1 MKYNYVYI
9 IIFIII
15 ILYLLKNIKCYEFF
29 NIQPIVIP
37 SESERYNNLKPTT
50 IFDDLYFKSGNKYY
64 NALDNETTLDTPP
77 TNYITIKKGD
87 DGINGRDVTTDPP
100 KGQCNSDI
108 IHNISELKNTKPS
121 RTANQLLIDA
131 NKLSIDNI
139 SGNIRDICF
148 KNNSDKICMNQI
160 QNDWNDNKKLKQI
173 YDTSNVIYGTT
184 QRDYS
189 NCQSDLFPLEREME
203 TLNKTYKTRTECD
216 DTINTLDDIYK
227 NTENYSPYDGAD
239 ALSIFLQFNS
249 SDYIPLS
256 NVKFNDLTDKDKLE
270 NISNITFDEINNNFN
285 SVHPQYS
292 KYYYIGSDNARPN
305 LNIPNF
311 SNLTQQYQESHCCND
326 VNNCPDIYKC
336 IEYDTVYSD
345 SIDLLYRPDLE
356 SKTYSFSNFKDKI
369 TKIQSDCDNKYN
381 NNGTEKLSLELT
393 NNNKDNKEKY
403 KRYAS
408 DKASYCIIKYDD
420 ETSDRCITDNVD
432 NSVDNSINYVYAAT
446 YDSESEP
453 KEYISSNV
461 CATRLND
468 ARDKCL
474 GDNYISSVELNNP
487 EKKYEV
493 LKNRGDGNTY
503 YYLLNSNIELKNNYN
518 QNCNSKT
525 KIDESCFY
533 KKTNIDRT
541 NYLSVEEPNKKY
553 SVVYDEFKDVYNKY
567 IHTKDTKFSNINT
580 SGKQFSYR
588 SSTYDKEI
596 NANDFTN
603 ELVYNSDINDDN
615 FNIIDNKLKLN
626 IDNHSNI
633 EIKKVKQDNFDY
645 YFSNSINKYQKF
657 DFSNNTNN
665 HNFINFRTKYL
676 GTSNL
681 DDNLR
686 KYLQYQNNC
695 DNNEHCPFE
704 KECHNGKCKYNCTCE
719 NGQPTTECNNNGNN
733 CASCN
738 PGFYLSGKNCKKCE
752 GCSISGQY
760 RNGCGGTSEGTCQY
774 CGDNQYLDNGICK
787 SHTAIYSCP
796 SGQKLTRGTKVSN
809 AYCSNCGPCA
819 VGEERKA
826 CKTTSAGYCTKCVVI
841 ERGKNAI
848 HYDNRS
854 TCTNNCKVEFRDT
867 RLSQPDWIVTGKE
880 QGSNAKVKISRE
892 NGGSITYTTTYFN
905 GTGIGFEGGNN
916 IYFWQYAPISGN
928 WKWNLF
934 LNPFKYQ
941 NSNTINN
948 PTCSKCGK
956 GSEERKLLSWLPSYY
971 IPYQKHSNESGSGCI
986 DGMSNNYNHLYNGI

>member
-37 SESERYNNLKPTT
+37 SERYNKLNPTT

-87 DGINGRDVTTDPP
+87 DGIDGRSITTDPP
-100 KGQCNSDI
+100 KGQCNRDI
-108 IHNISELKNTKPS
+108 INNISELKNTKPS

-160 QNDWNDNKKLKQI
+160 QNDWNNNKKLKQI

-189 NCQSDLFPLEREME
+189 NCRSNLLPLERELK
-203 TLNKTYKTRTECD
+203 TLNETYKTRTECD
-216 DTINTLDDIYK
+216 DIINTLDDKYK

-239 ALSIFLQFNS
+239 ALSIFLQFNPN
-249 SDYIPLS
+249 YIPLS

-270 NISNITFDEINNNFN
+270 NISNITFEQIYDNFN

-292 KYYYIGSDNARPN
+292 KYYYIGSNNTRPN

-311 SNLTQQYQESHCCND
+311 SNLTQEYQKSHCCND

-336 IEYDTVYSD
+336 IQYETDYSD
-345 SIDLLYRPDLE
+345 SSTNLLHMSDLQ
-356 SKTYSFSNFKDKI
+356 SKTYNFSNVNSEI
-369 TKIQSDCDNKYN
+369 TKIQSNCDNKYN
-381 NNGTEKLSLELT
+381 NDNQKLSLELT
-393 NNNKDNKEKY
+393 DKEKY
-403 KRYAS
+403 KRHAS
-408 DKASYCIIKYDD
+408 NGSNYCIIKYDD
-420 ETSDRCITDNVD
+420 KTEDRCITYNVD
-432 NSVDNSINYVYAAT
+432 NNINYVYAAT
-446 YDSESEP
+446 YDNESEP

-461 CATRLND
+461 CAKRLND

-474 GDNYISSVELNNP
+474 GDDYISSEELNNP

-493 LKNRGDGNTY
+493 LKNRGDGNK
-503 YYLLNSNIELKNNYN
+503 YYLLNSNIVLNNNHN
-518 QNCNSKT
+518 QNCYSKT

-533 KKTNIDRT
+533 KKTNIDIT
-541 NYLSVEEPNKKY
+541 EYLPVEETNKKY
-553 SVVYDEFKDVYNKY
+553 SVVYNEFKDDYYKY
-567 IHTKDTKFSNINT
+567 IHTKDTKISNIDT
-580 SGKQFSYR
+580 SGEQFSYS
-588 SSTYDKEI
+588 SSTTDKEI
-596 NANDFTN
+596 NANNFTN
-603 ELVYNSDINDDN
+603 ELVYNGDINDDN

-626 IDNHSNI
+626 IDNHNDI
-633 EIKKVKQDNFDY
+633 EIKKVKRDKFDY

-657 DFSNNTNN
+657 DFSNNTDN
-665 HNFINFRTKYL
+665 HNFINFHTKYL

-695 DNNEHCPFE
+695 LNNQHCPFE
-704 KECHNGKCKYNCTCE
+704 KECINRKCKYNCTCE
-719 NGQPTTECNNNGNN
+719 NGQPTTQCNNNGNN
-733 CASCN
+733 CGSCN
-738 PGFYLSGKNCKKCE
+738 TGFYLSGNNCKKCE

-760 RNGCGGTSEGTCQY
+760 RNGCGGSSEGTCQY

-787 SHTAIYSCP
+787 PHTAIYSCP
-796 SGQKLTRGTKVSN
+796 SGQKLTLGTKVSN

-819 VGEERKA
+819 VGQERKA
-826 CKTTSAGYCTKCVVI
+826 CRTASAGYCTKCVVI

-854 TCTNNCKVEFRDT
+854 TCTNNCKVEFRDS

-880 QGSNAKVKISRE
+880 QGSNAKVQISRE
-892 NGGSITYTTTYFN
+892 NGGSIKSTKYNFN
-905 GTGIGFEGGNN
+905 GTGIGFEAGNN

-941 NSNTINN
+941 NNNTINN
-948 PTCSKCGK
+948 PTCSKCGT
-956 GSEERKLLSWLPSYY
+956 GSQKPISWIPYY
-971 IPYQKHSNESGSGCI
+971 ISYQKHSNESGSGCI
-986 DGMSNNYNHLYNGI
+986 DGISNNNNHLYNGI